1 MSYPIQITYLAH
13 SSFAVSIR
21 DTLLVFDDAQ
31 GPAAAETAPEEGRVT
46 RSLLDR
52 YQRTLFFVSHAHA
65 DHFNPSIYRFADESM
80 VHYVLGSDVP
90 ERYSGHHM
98 KKGDTLSLGGADIT
112 AYGSTDEGVSFLVR
126 LEGWTLFH
134 AGDLNLWH
142 WREIST
148 LKEIEQ
154 AERDYEAEVSPL
166 FGQEID
172 FAFFPLDPRMG
183 AMYDAGALHFAMNVK
198 PRVMIP
204 MHFWGRAD
212 AALEFAR
219 RNRSRQV
226 EIIALTRPGETLQA
240 AKSEDG
246 AISVEL

>member
-1 MSYPIQITYLAH
+1 
-13 SSFAVSIR
+13 
-21 DTLLVFDDAQ
+21 
-31 GPAAAETAPEEGRVT
+31 
-46 RSLLDR
+46 
-52 YQRTLFFVSHAHA
+52 
-65 DHFNPSIYRFADESM
+65 
-80 VHYVLGSDVP
+80 
-90 ERYSGHHM
+90 
-98 KKGDTLSLGGADIT
+98 
-112 AYGSTDEGVSFLVR
+112 
-126 LEGWTLFH
+126 
-134 AGDLNLWH
+134 
-142 WREIST
+142 
-148 LKEIEQ
+148 
-154 AERDYEAEVSPL
+154 
-166 FGQEID
+166 
-172 FAFFPLDPRMG
+172 MG